1 MKFTIP
7 DSYWN
12 ADFGYD
18 NLVNRTIRF
27 DGANKTIYGS
37 DSSGYMAAIKK
48 NVLPKVANDELLEKR
63 TFSYFDGSKWTFDPS
78 YGMLTPYETQ
88 HLPVFGADV
97 LPGALN
103 TFLFPD
109 EYPAQGLMY
118 PSYYELKFYN
128 DDSKNV
134 ASKHFIA
141 MYHGLANGVELTDFW
156 NSALPGTLKTPLL
169 DHGAVDF
176 YVSLNKSFGVQTADT
191 VKYEIAN
198 PAPQP
203 KTWKDGL
210 HEDSV
215 KFYAL
220 GSKVHYY
227 PGDYSDSAWADKFLT
242 SPSVDGYFKNLLNF
256 KDLKEIGNPLNYSWA
271 YWFPDSLGALYLD
284 STKVRDSA
292 EFKERVVF
300 D

>member
-1 MKFTIP
+1 M
-7 DSYWN
+7 
-12 ADFGYD
+12 
-18 NLVNRTIRF
+18 
-27 DGANKTIYGS
+27 
-37 DSSGYMAAIKK
+37 
-48 NVLPKVANDELLEKR
+48 
-63 TFSYFDGSKWTFDPS
+63 
-78 YGMLTPYETQ
+78 
-88 HLPVFGADV
+88 
-97 LPGALN
+97 
-103 TFLFPD
+103 
-109 EYPAQGLMY
+109 
-118 PSYYELKFYN
+118 
-128 DDSKNV
+128 
-134 ASKHFIA
+134 
-141 MYHGLANGVELTDFW
+141 
-156 NSALPGTLKTPLL
+156 
-169 DHGAVDF
+169 DF

-300 D
+300 DKNNYDSLAHAYYVTPFGLPISASAGMKYDYGFDSSSILKVSNDTL